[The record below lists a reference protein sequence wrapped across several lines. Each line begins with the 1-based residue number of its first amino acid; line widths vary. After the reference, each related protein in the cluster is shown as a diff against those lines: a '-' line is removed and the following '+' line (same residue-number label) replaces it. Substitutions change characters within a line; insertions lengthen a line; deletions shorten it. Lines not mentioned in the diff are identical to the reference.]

1 MKLLYVVSFEVYLFF
16 NYNSYPSN
24 VNWPKLGVY
33 LILAMYLTKFPYLLK
48 KIVASLTKPPHL

>member
-48 KIVASLTKPPHL
+48 K